1 LTAAARVPAMSADP
15 DVPRIAMLRRFTPAD
30 IRPPAANYSY
40 GCEVPAGARLVFCS
54 GQLGIAPDGAI
65 PEDAGAQTERCFEN
79 ILAVLRDAGMDAGDI
94 VRINAY
100 VTDRAHL
107 KDYMAARDR
116 HVTDPPPAST
126 LIIVS
131 GFANPA
137 FKVEV
142 EVVAAKVED

>member
-1 LTAAARVPAMSADP
+1 MGAAPSARDC
-15 DVPRIAMLRRFTPAD
+15 RMLRRFTPAD

-54 GQLGIAPDGAI
+54 GQLGVAPDGTI
-65 PEDAGAQTERCFEN
+65 PDDVRGQTALCFEN
-79 ILAVLRDAGMDAGDI
+79 ILAVLRDAGMDAADI

-100 VTDRAHL
+100 VTDRAYL
-107 KDYMAARDR
+107 KDYMAARDLY
-116 HVTDPPPAST
+116 VSDPPPAST

-142 EVVAAKVED
+142 EVVAAKMSTA